1 MIAIIGA
8 GPAGGY
14 LAYKLAQEGKEVTIY
29 EEHEVVGKPVQCTG
43 IVTKAYDHF
52 EMPKNIIMNELEE
65 VHIHAGRET
74 VAIPLNEHVL
84 NRHLLDETIT
94 KMAVKEGATLMTGHK
109 YIAREGNEAI
119 IQTNGGVI
127 RHSFEFLA
135 GCDGPNSIVAQTSGL
150 DKVKNYY
157 IASQATVEGDYDTK
171 VFHTYFGENA
181 PKFFGWS
188 VPEHQ
193 KYSRVG
199 VATLEK
205 PGEYMN
211 QIMNLT
217 NSEKVTDRQG
227 GVIPIYN
234 PKARIMNE
242 TTALIGD
249 AGGMIKATTGGGIIT
264 SMMQSRIVA
273 DKILGNPWKKDY
285 KNLRLQLWLH
295 YKIRLMLNKFTTKD
309 YEKLLRLMNTA
320 RVKTILHK
328 YPREYP
334 TKFLYKL
341 AIAQP
346 RLAGLALMKSF

>member
-29 EEHEVVGKPVQCTG
+29 EEHEEVGKPVQCTG
-43 IVTKAYDHF
+43 IVTKAYDQF
-52 EMPKNIIMNELEE
+52 ELPKKIIMNELEE
-65 VHIHAGRET
+65 VHIHAGKET
-74 VAIPLNEHVL
+74 ITIPLNEHVL
-84 NRHLLDETIT
+84 NRQMLDETIT
-94 KMAVKEGATLMTGHK
+94 KMAVKEGAILMTGHK
-109 YIAREGNEAI
+109 YIGREGNNAI
-119 IQTNGGVI
+119 IQAGNELI
-127 RHSFEFLA
+127 KQPFEFLA
-135 GCDGPNSIVAQTSGL
+135 GCDGPNSMVAQTSGL

-157 IASQATVEGDYDTK
+157 IASQATIKGDYDTK
-171 VFHTYFGENA
+171 VFHTYFGEQA

-188 VPEHQ
+188 VPEHK

-205 PGEYMN
+205 PGEFMKK
-211 QIMNLT
+211 IISIT
-217 NSEKVTDRQG
+217 GSKKITDRQG
-227 GVIPIYN
+227 GIIPIYN
-234 PKARIMNE
+234 PKAKIMNE

-264 SMMQSRIVA
+264 SMTQS
-273 DKILGNPWKKDY
+273 KIIANKIMGKQWKKDY
-285 KNLRLQLWLH
+285 RNLRLQLWLH
-295 YKIRLMLNKFTTKD
+295 YKMRQILNKFTTRD
-309 YEKLLRLMNTA
+309 YEKLLLLMNTA
-320 RVKTILHK
+320 KVKTILHK

-346 RLAGLALMKSF
+346 RLAGMALMKSF